1 MFLRDYCTFHP
12 LSNRIIKSLQDFD
25 CGHADLNDF
34 FANDCY
40 PYELELIGKTYC
52 FTLDTNPAEVVCA
65 FTIAND
71 SIKVHDIPN
80 SRKKKL
86 LKGIP
91 REKRMRSEQQ
101 EKEYMGLSKDDDLK
115 TRLLYFDLIL
125 LKA

>member
-71 SIKVHDIPN
+71 SIKLHDITQ
-80 SRKKKL
+80 
-86 LKGIP
+86 GIERGSCGVVCFDEMLCLIEEWRGER
-91 REKRMRSEQQ
+91 REV
-101 EKEYMGLSKDDDLK
+101 
-115 TRLLYFDLIL
+115 
-125 LKA
+125 